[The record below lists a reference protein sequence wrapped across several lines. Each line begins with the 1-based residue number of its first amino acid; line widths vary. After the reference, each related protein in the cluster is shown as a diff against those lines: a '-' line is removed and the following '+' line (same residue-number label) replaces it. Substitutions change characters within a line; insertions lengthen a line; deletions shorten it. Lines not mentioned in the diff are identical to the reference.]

1 MPACLII
8 AALAA
13 AALVCGR
20 PAAAASLADVRA
32 RAQSVAISPGSGGA
46 AEQGALER
54 LGRLAVEFLDAADAG
69 ESGAGSAYEAIAG
82 PLERS
87 YRAHRAALDGL
98 SKSVIE
104 ADGDMDALYETAAW
118 REHQALAAQGL
129 YFLNWLRYR
138 GALLYD
144 GAKRKALLEEAA
156 NGFSEFATA
165 DRETPVVIESHL
177 GRGLTYLELN
187 QVDWA
192 IADFEA
198 VVQAKSAAAERVRKA
213 RLALAEAYIKAGRSA
228 DARRASKQALES
240 ATAADL
246 PRAKLTRA
254 RALLMAAAS
263 APPSERATYRE
274 EAGALL
280 AELQAAGGPW
290 GGRAAAIVR
299 AGLDNPK
306 IWAGAGVKTE
316 PPPSE
321 WDVAKKLVAAG
332 KYKEALPRLERVLAS
347 DDEEAREQ
355 HAEARYLLGIA
366 LFRSGDKAGAI
377 AAFDA
382 VLAAKDRESYRD
394 DAAYLSFKANE
405 AIYAAEPTA
414 ERLPA
419 YERAIA
425 YLLEAFPK
433 HKGAAE
439 ARYRLGEIR
448 QRQERY
454 AEAVAEYA
462 EVKGDAAFELRAAF
476 ATAQCSVRLLE
487 HTPEGQKPDPALRK
501 QADDALERFWTA
513 VKTFDPA
520 RADGVPMEDLQ
531 GQAALMS
538 AYLTALAEPPDYQRA
553 LEWLAGYEERYPRLA
568 EQGPQVVKLR
578 LAALA
583 RLGRLAEAVE
593 EAARPAVA
601 EIDPTFLD
609 DLVTRFLTRAAQVKA
624 SGKSDEATSG
634 KRAALLLSE
643 RALASKQTDG
653 LSPSVRRRLGSTLAH
668 LYEEAGER
676 DKALALYREIIAAV
690 PGAVSARAGAARILE
705 SQGKAADARAL
716 WDEIT
721 EAPSGKPGWLEA
733 HYQSARLSVELG
745 DPGRACTVLR
755 QVPAGMLVNA
765 NADTPRKIQQLLR
778 TACES

>member
-1 MPACLII
+1 MPASLIV
-8 AALAA
+8 AVLAA

-20 PAAAASLADVRA
+20 PATAASLADIRA
-32 RAQSVAISPGSGGA
+32 RAESVAISPGSGGT

-98 SKSVIE
+98 SKGVID

-144 GAKRKALLEEAA
+144 GTKRKALLEEAA

-177 GRGLTYLELN
+177 GRGLTYLELD
-187 QVDWA
+187 QPDWA

-198 VVQAKSAAAERVRKA
+198 VLQAKSVAAERVRKA

-290 GGRAAAIVR
+290 GSRAAAIVR
-299 AGLDNPK
+299 AGLDNPR
-306 IWAGAGVKTE
+306 IWAGEKAKAE
-316 PPPSE
+316 PPPPSE
-321 WDVAKKLVAAG
+321 WDLVKQLVAAG

-347 DDEEAREQ
+347 DDEEARKQ

-366 LFRSGDKAGAI
+366 RFRTGDTAGAI

-394 DAAYLSFKANE
+394 DAAYLRFKANE
-405 AIYAAEPTA
+405 ALYAADPTA
-414 ERLPA
+414 ERQPA
-419 YERAIA
+419 YERAITW
-425 YLLEAFPK
+425 LLEAFPK

-476 ATAQCSVRLLE
+476 AAAQCDVKLLE
-487 HTPEGQKPDPALRK
+487 RTPEGEKPDPALRK

-513 VKTFDPA
+513 VRALDPA
-520 RADGVPMEDLQ
+520 RAGDVSMEDLQ

-538 AYLTALAEPPDYQRA
+538 AYLTALAEPPDYERA
-553 LEWLAGYEERYPRLA
+553 LGWLAGYEERYPKLA
-568 EQGPQVVKLR
+568 EQRPQVVKLR

-583 RLGRLAEAVE
+583 RLGRLAEAAE
-593 EAARPAVA
+593 ESARPAVA

-609 DLVTRFLTRAAQVKA
+609 DLVTRFLTA
-624 SGKSDEATSG
+624 
-634 KRAALLLSE
+634 
-643 RALASKQTDG
+643 
-653 LSPSVRRRLGSTLAH
+653 
-668 LYEEAGER
+668 
-676 DKALALYREIIAAV
+676 
-690 PGAVSARAGAARILE
+690 AAR
-705 SQGKAADARAL
+705 SSKAASPL
-716 WDEIT
+716 T
-721 EAPSGKPGWLEA
+721 
-733 HYQSARLSVELG
+733 SAYS
-745 DPGRACTVLR
+745 A
-755 QVPAGMLVNA
+755 
-765 NADTPRKIQQLLR
+765 
-778 TACES
+778 TASA